1 MKQAVVLIHGIG
13 RQRPMKTIRGF
24 VDAVLPK
31 PKNPSYP
38 KFMNRPFGGEE
49 SYELRVL
56 RALQTS
62 SRPTTDFYE
71 FYWAHHLKESTKQQV
86 CSWIFS
92 LLRRGPGNVPLAARP
107 VYFLLWAVIILILVV
122 VLHGSWMGVDTYN
135 RLKSLFET
143 KPVVL
148 VLVDFLKQWSEATP
162 YDQRGL
168 LVAAIFAVAGVL
180 WAYFVRFLGYAE
192 RYLVPEP
199 ENIATRNT
207 IRAEGIALLRR
218 LHECGNYSR
227 IVLVGHSL
235 GSVIGYDLL
244 RFAWND
250 LRRPLDAGRVKMP
263 ELKSFEQ
270 DMRRIFAAQSTKG
283 GRIEAIQDKQQR
295 VWSEL
300 RQPGYNAPWLVTDF
314 ITLGS
319 PLTYGTLL
327 MADSSG
333 EFAERQRER
342 EFPRCPPRRDH
353 EDVYYTQQ
361 ARVDPG
367 QAPVSQNILN
377 SGALFACTR
386 WTNIYFPY
394 RWGVSGDAI
403 AGPVGPV
410 FGEGVRDVP
419 VRLSLRPGSGGVWG
433 WLKRIWARG
442 PAAHTRYWKRYAS
455 KGAERERP
463 DTKDS
468 LQALMS
474 ALRM

>member
-31 PKNPSYP
+31 PKKPNYP
-38 KFMNRPFGGEE
+38 KFMNRPLGGEE

-71 FYWAHHLKESTKQQV
+71 FYWAHHLKESKTKQV
-86 CSWIFS
+86 FWWLLS
-92 LLRRGPGNVPLAARP
+92 LLWRRPGSVPAQLRP
-107 VYFLLWAVIILILVV
+107 VYCLLWAVGGILMVAGGYAFIVW
-122 VLHGSWMGVDTYN
+122 GPA
-135 RLKSLFET
+135 SLRFLT
-143 KPVVL
+143 PANIYKWFGATAAGAVL
-148 VLVDFLKQWSEATP
+148 VAS
-162 YDQRGL
+162 
-168 LVAAIFAVAGVL
+168 AVAT
-180 WAYFVRFLGYAE
+180 WAVRFLAYAE
-192 RYLVPEP
+192 RYLVPRP

-218 LHECGNYSR
+218 LHESGNYWR

-250 LRRPLDAGRVKMP
+250 LRRPLDAERVKMP

-270 DMRRIFAAQSTKG
+270 DMRRIFAAQGTEG

-319 PLTYGTLL
+319 PLTYGSFL
-327 MADSSG
+327 MADSVE
-333 EFAERQRER
+333 EFEARRRER
-342 EFPRCPPRRDH
+342 EFPLCPPRRDH
-353 EDVYYTQQ
+353 EDVYYTQR
-361 ARVDPG
+361 ARTGPG

-394 RWGVSGDAI
+394 RWGVLGDI
-403 AGPVGPV
+403 IGGPVCPA

-419 VRLSLRPGSGGVWG
+419 VHLSLRPGSGGAWG

-442 PAAHTRYWKRYAS
+442 PAAHTRYWKKFAS
-455 KGAERERP
+455 KGAGRERP
-463 DTKDS
+463 DTRDA